1 MEFVISGEF
10 FKKVIETFIKFFGGL
25 IIVWILFKIVNIV
38 SKKVRIK
45 FEKNSKVD
53 ATVIKFLVPLI
64 EKVLKLFI
72 VIGYIA
78 FVGIETSSIAAAI
91 TSAGLA
97 IGLALQGSLTNFAG
111 GFVILITRPFK
122 VGDYIE
128 TCNESGFVENIEIF
142 YTTLVTIDNCVIKI
156 PNGEVASSIIK
167 DDNTKNT
174 RRVNLTFNIGHGN
187 NYDRVKKI
195 LNECVEKT
203 NLRLKGSKDFI
214 NIVGY
219 NEKGIDIT
227 LRVWCKTKDYWD
239 LYFMLQE
246 DIKLRFDKE
255 GIDVV
260 FVQFSGDDGKGL
272 AVKNRLYKSAGNKVI
287 YVGE

>member
-1 MEFVISGEF
+1 LFYFALVGNTNDKGMIFIIGGEII
-10 FKKVIETFIKFFGGL
+10 KKVIEAIIRLFVGL
-25 IIVWILFKIVNIV
+25 IIVWVLFKIVNII
-38 SKKVRIK
+38 SRKLKVK
-45 FEKNSKVD
+45 FESKRKIDV
-53 ATVIKFLVPLI
+53 TVVKFLIPLI
-64 EKVLKLFI
+64 EKSLKLFI

-78 FVGIETSSIAAAI
+78 FIGIETSSIAAAI

-97 IGLALQGSLTNFAG
+97 IGLALQGSLSNFAG

-142 YTTLVTIDNCVIKI
+142 YTTLVTIDNRVIKI
-156 PNGEVASSIIK
+156 PNGEVASSIII

-174 RRVNLTFNIGHGN
+174 RRVNLTFWIGHNN
-187 NYDRVKKI
+187 NYQKVRDI
-195 LNECVEKT
+195 LKESVDKT
-203 NLRLKGSKDFI
+203 NLRLPGSEDFI

-219 NEKGIDIT
+219 NEKGVEIT

-246 DIKLRFDKE
+246 NIKLRFDKE
-255 GIDVV
+255 GIIMPYAKLDITT
-260 FVQFSGDDGKGL
+260 
-272 AVKNRLYKSAGNKVI
+272 NKSV
-287 YVGE
+287 